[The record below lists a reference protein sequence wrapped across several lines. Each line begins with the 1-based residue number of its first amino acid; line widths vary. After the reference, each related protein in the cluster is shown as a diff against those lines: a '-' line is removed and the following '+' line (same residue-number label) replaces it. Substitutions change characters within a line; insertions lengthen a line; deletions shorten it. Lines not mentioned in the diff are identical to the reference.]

1 MLLLSHFSCV
11 QLCMTPWTIT
21 CWALLSMKILQ
32 ARILEWVAMPSFRG
46 SSQTKG
52 LNPCLLRLLLWQ
64 MGFLPLEPPGKP
76 IYTPHGNHKS
86 KTYNGHMKNKE
97 QS

>member
-1 MLLLSHFSCV
+1 MPAKLLQSCLT
-11 QLCMTPWTIT
+11 LCDPKD
-21 CWALLSMKILQ
+21 CSLQGSSVYRILQ
-32 ARILEWVAMPSFRG
+32 AGILEWVAVPSFRG
-46 SSQTKG
+46 SSQTEG

-86 KTYNGHMKNKE
+86 KTYNGHTKNKE

>member
-1 MLLLSHFSCV
+1 MHTKLLQSYLT
-11 QLCMTPWTIT
+11 LCDTKDCGLPGSSV
-21 CWALLSMKILQ
+21 CRILQ
-32 ARILEWVAMPSFRG
+32 AGILEWVAMPSFRG